1 MEERLCEHRDRDGR
15 RQLYR
20 YNMYGS
26 PTLHENPAERLR
38 ESWEY
43 DAMGRL
49 ITATGGGMQYR
60 YTYYD
65 NGRLKEKQASGRTL
79 LAYAYDLS
87 GNVVSRRDLTGKE
100 TCYGYD
106 RCGRLK
112 SVTDNG
118 RVLAAYT
125 YHGDGRVELRTI
137 ADTIRTDFRYDAD
150 KNLTHMKTV
159 DMTAQ
164 GRKLVWEEY
173 PAYDHNGNMV
183 EKRNLEGTTR
193 YAYDVNNQLVEVSYP
208 GTRGLLLEKFGY
220 DRAGNRL
227 TRERHTA
234 DSIIMET
241 YCHDNCNRIKELNRR
256 TYEPDGVTQKLKK
269 SPAVSNNPDAV
280 ASYIGETGYYG
291 YDRSGNLLSDGNA
304 TYTYDSFGRTAE
316 VRMANGDSQINRY
329 DAEGLRAEMEEN
341 GQLVKFLFNEE
352 KEAIAEETDDG
363 LIRYIRGLGIISSD
377 SESARTYYHYVS
389 DNQGSVRLILTDT
402 VNDRRIR
409 NYYCYDA
416 FGESVI
422 SHEDIHNRFRFN
434 GEQYDPVTSQ
444 YYLRA
449 RFYNPVIGRF
459 TQEDTYYGD
468 GLNLYEYCRNN
479 PVLYRDPSGHDAVN
493 QGNLYRDKRHRRIEA
508 EKKLAEAARGNRAK
522 SILIGK
528 DGDVPVYQSQKQLID
543 SIIGAGAKYV
553 GNTRNGDGKIY
564 HMNTPNG
571 PVEIR
576 IMQQKPGQTNPYLDN
591 RTIIVEQG
599 SVGKGTGVYTYGNG
613 AKITGSVSKEKR
625 KEIGHTHGQT
635 P

>member
-1 MEERLCEHRDRDGR
+1 
-15 RQLYR
+15 
-20 YNMYGS
+20 
-26 PTLHENPAERLR
+26 
-38 ESWEY
+38 
-43 DAMGRL
+43 
-49 ITATGGGMQYR
+49 MQYR

-125 YHGDGRVELRTI
+125 YHGDGRVESRTI

-150 KNLTHMKTV
+150 KNLTYMKTV

-193 YAYDVNNQLVEVSYP
+193 YAYDANNQLVEVSYP
-208 GTRGLLLEKFGY
+208 GAGGLLSERFGY
-220 DRAGNRL
+220 DKAGNRL

-241 YCHDNCNRIKELNRR
+241 YRHDNCNRIKELNRR
-256 TYEPDGVTQKLKK
+256 TYEPDGVTPKLKK

-280 ASYIGETGYYG
+280 ASYIGETSYFG
-291 YDRSGNLLSDGNA
+291 YDRSGNLLSDGSA
-304 TYTYDSFGRTAE
+304 TYTYDGFGRTAE
-316 VRMANGDSQINRY
+316 VKMADGSTQINRY
-329 DAEGLRAEMEEN
+329 DAEGLRAEMGEN

-352 KEAIAEETDDG
+352 REVIAEETDDG
-363 LIRYIRGLGIISSD
+363 VIRYIRGLGIISSD

-402 VNDRRIR
+402 ANDRRIR

-422 SHEDIHNRFRFN
+422 SHEDVHNRFRFN
-434 GEQYDPVTSQ
+434 GEQYDPITSQ

-449 RFYNPVIGRF
+449 RFYNPIIGRF

-479 PVLYRDPSGHDAVN
+479 PILYRDPSGHDTVN
-493 QGNLYRDKRHRRIEA
+493 QKSLYGSNTLQTGGRQIDYNAYIKRLETIDMEYENIRMDTTDISKIAQNTGMPEWKISKIKKHVFFNEHILDSGKKRFDSDPEIADAWYRLTNGTYNKNDISLLNHEYFESKFEGAYKTDYRTAHNKTEESGRIW
-508 EKKLAEAARGNRAK
+508 
-522 SILIGK
+522 
-528 DGDVPVYQSQKQLID
+528 D
-543 SIIGAGAKYV
+543 
-553 GNTRNGDGKIY
+553 
-564 HMNTPNG
+564 
-571 PVEIR
+571 
-576 IMQQKPGQTNPYLDN
+576 PY
-591 RTIIVEQG
+591 
-599 SVGKGTGVYTYGNG
+599 
-613 AKITGSVSKEKR
+613 KE
-625 KEIGHTHGQT
+625 EN
-635 P
+635 

>member
-1 MEERLCEHRDRDGR
+1 
-15 RQLYR
+15 
-20 YNMYGS
+20 
-26 PTLHENPAERLR
+26 
-38 ESWEY
+38 
-43 DAMGRL
+43 
-49 ITATGGGMQYR
+49 MQYR

-125 YHGDGRVELRTI
+125 YHGDGRVESRTI

-193 YAYDVNNQLVEVSYP
+193 YAYDANNQLVEVSYP
-208 GTRGLLLEKFGY
+208 GAGGLLSERFGY
-220 DRAGNRL
+220 DKAGNRL

-241 YCHDNCNRIKELNRR
+241 YRHDNCNRIKELNRR
-256 TYEPDGVTQKLKK
+256 TYEPDGVTPKLKK

-280 ASYIGETGYYG
+280 ASYIGETSYFG
-291 YDRSGNLLSDGNA
+291 YDRSGNLLSDGSA
-304 TYTYDSFGRTAE
+304 TYTYDGFGRTAE
-316 VRMANGDSQINRY
+316 VKMADGSTQINRY
-329 DAEGLRAEMEEN
+329 DAEGLRAEMGEN

-352 KEAIAEETDDG
+352 REVIAEETDDG
-363 LIRYIRGLGIISSD
+363 VIRYIRGLGIISSD

-402 VNDRRIR
+402 ANDRRIR

-422 SHEDIHNRFRFN
+422 SHEDVHNRFRFN
-434 GEQYDPVTSQ
+434 GEQYDPITSQ

-449 RFYNPVIGRF
+449 RFYNPIIGRF

-479 PVLYRDPSGHDAVN
+479 PILYRDPSGHDTVN
-493 QGNLYRDKRHRRIEA
+493 QKSLYGSNTLQTGGRQIDYNAYIKRLETIDMEYENIRMDTTDISKIAQNTGMPEWKISKIKKHVFFNEHILDSGKKRFDSDPEIADAWYRLTNGTYNKNDISLLNHEYFESKFEGAYKTDYRTAHNKTEESGRIW
-508 EKKLAEAARGNRAK
+508 
-522 SILIGK
+522 
-528 DGDVPVYQSQKQLID
+528 D
-543 SIIGAGAKYV
+543 
-553 GNTRNGDGKIY
+553 
-564 HMNTPNG
+564 
-571 PVEIR
+571 
-576 IMQQKPGQTNPYLDN
+576 PY
-591 RTIIVEQG
+591 
-599 SVGKGTGVYTYGNG
+599 
-613 AKITGSVSKEKR
+613 KE
-625 KEIGHTHGQT
+625 EN
-635 P
+635 

>member
-1 MEERLCEHRDRDGR
+1 MLCVRFVFAHMTTYACRSFGLLGTLPR
-15 RQLYR
+15 RQ
-20 YNMYGS
+20 
-26 PTLHENPAERLR
+26 
-38 ESWEY
+38 
-43 DAMGRL
+43 
-49 ITATGGGMQYR
+49 ATGGGMQYR

-79 LAYAYDLS
+79 LAYAYNLS
-87 GNVVSRRDLTGKE
+87 GYVVSRRNLTGKE

-125 YHGDGRVELRTI
+125 YHGDGRVESRTI
-137 ADTIRTDFRYDAD
+137 ADTIRTDFRYNAD

-159 DMTAQ
+159 DMTTQ

-208 GTRGLLLEKFGY
+208 GAGGLLSEKFGY
-220 DRAGNRL
+220 DKAGNRL
-227 TRERHTA
+227 TRERRTV

-269 SPAVSNNPDAV
+269 FPVVSNNPDAV
-280 ASYIGETGYYG
+280 ASYIGETSYYG
-291 YDRSGNLLSDGNA
+291 YDRSGNLLNDGNA
-304 TYTYDSFGRTAE
+304 TYTYDGFGRTAE
-316 VRMANGDSQINRY
+316 VKMANGNSQINRY

-341 GQLVKFLFNEE
+341 GQLVQFLFNEE
-352 KEAIAEETDDG
+352 REVIAEETGNDV
-363 LIRYIRGLGIISSD
+363 IRYVRGLGIISSD

-402 VNDRRIR
+402 ANDRRIR

-479 PVLYRDPSGHDAVN
+479 PVLYRDPSGHDVEN
-493 QGNLYRDKRHRRIEA
+493 QKNLYGGGDFYVTPEGVVIPQEYYHSLSDLDARKWYLLQEA
-508 EKKLAEAARGNRAK
+508 TIPDLIDYSKSLEQQAYQAFSLRNKFRTAARELMANREVAEMLYK
-522 SILIGK
+522 T
-528 DGDVPVYQSQKQLID
+528 DP
-543 SIIGAGAKYV
+543 
-553 GNTRNGDGKIY
+553 
-564 HMNTPNG
+564 
-571 PVEIR
+571 
-576 IMQQKPGQTNPYLDN
+576 N
-591 RTIIVEQG
+591 RTW
-599 SVGKGTGVYTYGNG
+599 
-613 AKITGSVSKEKR
+613 
-625 KEIGHTHGQT
+625 KEIVQRQVDKGMTGDDIYRAIIQSSQRSRSSVNKSLGLE
-635 P
+635 

>member
-1 MEERLCEHRDRDGR
+1 MLCVRFVFAHMTTYACRSFGLLGTLPR
-15 RQLYR
+15 RQ
-20 YNMYGS
+20 
-26 PTLHENPAERLR
+26 
-38 ESWEY
+38 
-43 DAMGRL
+43 
-49 ITATGGGMQYR
+49 ATGGGMQYR

-125 YHGDGRVELRTI
+125 YHGDGRVESRTI

-193 YAYDVNNQLVEVSYP
+193 YAYDANNQLVEVSYP
-208 GTRGLLLEKFGY
+208 GAGGLLSERFGY
-220 DRAGNRL
+220 DKAGNRL

-241 YCHDNCNRIKELNRR
+241 YRHDNCNRIKELNRR
-256 TYEPDGVTQKLKK
+256 TYEPDGVTPKLKK

-280 ASYIGETGYYG
+280 ASYIGETSYFG
-291 YDRSGNLLSDGNA
+291 YDRSGNLLSDGSA
-304 TYTYDSFGRTAE
+304 TYTYDGFGRTAE
-316 VRMANGDSQINRY
+316 VKMADGSTQINRY
-329 DAEGLRAEMEEN
+329 DAEGLRAEMGEN

-352 KEAIAEETDDG
+352 REVIAEETDDG
-363 LIRYIRGLGIISSD
+363 VIRYIRGLGIISSD

-402 VNDRRIR
+402 ANDRRIR

-422 SHEDIHNRFRFN
+422 SHEDVHNRFRFN
-434 GEQYDPVTSQ
+434 GEQYDPITSQ

-449 RFYNPVIGRF
+449 RFYNPIIGRF

-479 PVLYRDPSGHDAVN
+479 PILYRDPSGHDTVN
-493 QGNLYRDKRHRRIEA
+493 QKSLYGSNTLQTGGRQIDYNAYIKRLETIDMEYENIRMDTTDISKIAQNTGMPEWKISKIKKHVFFNEHILDSGKKRFDSDPEIADAWYRLTNGTYNKNDISLLNHEYFESKFEGAYKTDYRTAHNKTEESGRIW
-508 EKKLAEAARGNRAK
+508 
-522 SILIGK
+522 
-528 DGDVPVYQSQKQLID
+528 D
-543 SIIGAGAKYV
+543 
-553 GNTRNGDGKIY
+553 
-564 HMNTPNG
+564 
-571 PVEIR
+571 
-576 IMQQKPGQTNPYLDN
+576 PY
-591 RTIIVEQG
+591 
-599 SVGKGTGVYTYGNG
+599 
-613 AKITGSVSKEKR
+613 KE
-625 KEIGHTHGQT
+625 EN
-635 P
+635 

>member
-1 MEERLCEHRDRDGR
+1 MLCVRFVFAHMTTYACRSFGLLGTLPR
-15 RQLYR
+15 RQ
-20 YNMYGS
+20 
-26 PTLHENPAERLR
+26 
-38 ESWEY
+38 
-43 DAMGRL
+43 
-49 ITATGGGMQYR
+49 ATGGGMQYR

-79 LAYAYDLS
+79 LAYAYNLS
-87 GNVVSRRDLTGKE
+87 GYVVSRRNLTGKE

-125 YHGDGRVELRTI
+125 YHGDGRVESRTI

-208 GTRGLLLEKFGY
+208 GAGGLLSERFGY
-220 DRAGNRL
+220 DKAGNRL
-227 TRERHTA
+227 TRERRTV
-234 DSIIMET
+234 DSVIMET

-269 SPAVSNNPDAV
+269 FPVVSNNPDAV
-280 ASYIGETGYYG
+280 ASYIGETSYYG
-291 YDRSGNLLSDGNA
+291 YDRSGNLLNDGNA
-304 TYTYDSFGRTAE
+304 TYTYDGFGRTAE
-316 VRMANGDSQINRY
+316 VKMANGNSQINRY

-341 GQLVKFLFNEE
+341 GQLVQFLFNEE
-352 KEAIAEETDDG
+352 REVIAEETGNDV
-363 LIRYIRGLGIISSD
+363 IRYVRGLGIISSD

-389 DNQGSVRLILTDT
+389 DNQGSVRLILTDMA
-402 VNDRRIR
+402 NDRRIR

-479 PVLYRDPSGHDAVN
+479 PVLYRDPSGHDVEN
-493 QGNLYRDKRHRRIEA
+493 QKNLYGGGDFYVTPEGVVIPQEYYHSLSDLDARKWYLLQEA
-508 EKKLAEAARGNRAK
+508 TIPDLIDYSKSLEQQAYQAFSLRNKFRTAARELMANREVAEMLYK
-522 SILIGK
+522 T
-528 DGDVPVYQSQKQLID
+528 DP
-543 SIIGAGAKYV
+543 
-553 GNTRNGDGKIY
+553 
-564 HMNTPNG
+564 
-571 PVEIR
+571 
-576 IMQQKPGQTNPYLDN
+576 N
-591 RTIIVEQG
+591 RTW
-599 SVGKGTGVYTYGNG
+599 
-613 AKITGSVSKEKR
+613 
-625 KEIGHTHGQT
+625 KEIVQRQVDKGMTGDDIYRAIIQSSQRSRSSVNKSLGLE
-635 P
+635 

>member
-1 MEERLCEHRDRDGR
+1 MHMHMTEDTVESVRRYNDFGERGTEWGGNFTHDFSGR
-15 RQLYR
+15 RTYAVTD
-20 YNMYGS
+20 GS
-26 PTLHENPAERLR
+26 STQQYEC
-38 ESWEY
+38 

-49 ITATGGGMQYR
+49 TTATGGGMQYR

-125 YHGDGRVELRTI
+125 YHGDGRVESRTI

-150 KNLTHMKTV
+150 KNLTYMKTV

-193 YAYDVNNQLVEVSYP
+193 YAYDANNQLVEVSYP
-208 GTRGLLLEKFGY
+208 GAGGLLSEKFGY
-220 DRAGNRL
+220 DKAGNRL
-227 TRERHTA
+227 TRERRTV

-241 YCHDNCNRIKELNRR
+241 YRHDNCNRIKELNRR
-256 TYEPDGVTQKLKK
+256 AYEPDGVTPKLKK

-280 ASYIGETGYYG
+280 ASYIGETSYYS
-291 YDRSGNLLSDGNA
+291 YDRSGNLLSDGSA
-304 TYTYDSFGRTAE
+304 TYTYDGFGRTAE
-316 VRMANGDSQINRY
+316 VRMANGNSQINRY

-341 GQLVKFLFNEE
+341 GQLVQFLFNEQ
-352 KEAIAEETDDG
+352 KEVIAEETDG
-363 LIRYIRGLGIISSD
+363 EVIRYICGLGIISSD

-402 VNDRRIR
+402 INDRRIR

-422 SHEDIHNRFRFN
+422 SHEDVHNRFRFN
-434 GEQYDPVTSQ
+434 GEQYDTVTSQ

-479 PVLYRDPSGHDAVN
+479 PILYKDPSGHDVCPA
-493 QGNLYRDKRHRRIEA
+493 QLNLYYHVTTPENALKIIESGQLKNGNWESYVFA
-508 EKKLAEAARGNRAK
+508 WTKQPTKKQASIAGIGSNAKTVIKFETNASFVPDTGNRGK
-522 SILIGK
+522 SISKIVVQTA
-528 DGDVPVYQSQKQLID
+528 DGQRLPI
-543 SIIGAGAKYV
+543 SIY
-553 GNTRNGDGKIY
+553 N
-564 HMNTPNG
+564 
-571 PVEIR
+571 VEI
-576 IMQQKPGQTNPYLDN
+576 
-591 RTIIVEQG
+591 
-599 SVGKGTGVYTYGNG
+599 VGFRK
-613 AKITGSVSKEKR
+613 AWWQFWKR
-625 KEIGHTHGQT
+625 
-635 P
+635 

>member
-1 MEERLCEHRDRDGR
+1 
-15 RQLYR
+15 
-20 YNMYGS
+20 
-26 PTLHENPAERLR
+26 
-38 ESWEY
+38 
-43 DAMGRL
+43 
-49 ITATGGGMQYR
+49 MQYR

-125 YHGDGRVELRTI
+125 YHGDGRVESRTI

-208 GTRGLLLEKFGY
+208 GAGGLLSERFGY
-220 DRAGNRL
+220 DKAGNRL
-227 TRERHTA
+227 TRERRTV

-241 YCHDNCNRIKELNRR
+241 YRHDNCNRIKELNRR
-256 TYEPDGVTQKLKK
+256 TYEPDGVAPKLKK

-280 ASYIGETGYYG
+280 ASYIGETSYYG

-304 TYTYDSFGRTAE
+304 TYSYDGFGRTAE
-316 VRMANGDSQINRY
+316 VKMANGNSQINRY

-352 KEAIAEETDDG
+352 KEVIAEQTDDG
-363 LIRYIRGLGIISSD
+363 VIRYIRGLGIISSD

-402 VNDRRIR
+402 ANDRRIR

-422 SHEDIHNRFRFN
+422 SHEDVHNRFRFN
-434 GEQYDPVTSQ
+434 GEQYDPMTSQ

-479 PVLYRDPSGHDAVN
+479 PVIYRDPSGHDICPA
-493 QGNLYRDKRHRRIEA
+493 QIALYRQYMGSGMSPQQAWNQMCLDLYGDGTKFNPSIWIDGNSYDITKLRKTQPYVYPENVSAIYDFIAQNGPNSIPPIPVRVYNGQVLIVDGHHRLEA
-508 EKKLAEAARGNRAK
+508 FYMLGYDR
-522 SILIGK
+522 
-528 DGDVPVYQSQKQLID
+528 VPIKYLHSSQL
-543 SIIGAGAKYV
+543 
-553 GNTRNGDGKIY
+553 GKIY
-564 HMNTPNG
+564 PDGTYY
-571 PVEIR
+571 R
-576 IMQQKPGQTNPYLDN
+576 SLDELLSAERLCN
-591 RTIIVEQG
+591 
-599 SVGKGTGVYTYGNG
+599 
-613 AKITGSVSKEKR
+613 
-625 KEIGHTHGQT
+625 
-635 P
+635 

>member
-1 MEERLCEHRDRDGR
+1 MLCVRFVFAHMTTYACRSFGLLGTLPR
-15 RQLYR
+15 RQ
-20 YNMYGS
+20 
-26 PTLHENPAERLR
+26 
-38 ESWEY
+38 
-43 DAMGRL
+43 
-49 ITATGGGMQYR
+49 ATGGGMQYR

-87 GNVVSRRDLTGKE
+87 GNITSRRDLTGKE

-125 YHGDGRVELRTI
+125 YHGDGRVESRTI

-159 DMTAQ
+159 DLTAQ

-193 YAYDVNNQLVEVSYP
+193 YAYDANNQLVEVSYP
-208 GTRGLLLEKFGY
+208 GAGGLLSERFGY
-220 DRAGNRL
+220 DKAGNRL
-227 TRERHTA
+227 TRERRTV
-234 DSIIMET
+234 DSVIMET

-269 SPAVSNNPDAV
+269 FPVVSNNPDAV
-280 ASYIGETGYYG
+280 ASYIGETSYYG
-291 YDRSGNLLSDGNA
+291 YDRSGNLLNDGNA
-304 TYTYDSFGRTAE
+304 TYTYDGFGRTAE
-316 VRMANGDSQINRY
+316 VKMANGNSQINRY

-341 GQLVKFLFNEE
+341 GQLVQFLFNEE
-352 KEAIAEETDDG
+352 REVIAEETGNDV
-363 LIRYIRGLGIISSD
+363 IRYVRGLGIISSD

-389 DNQGSVRLILTDT
+389 DNQGSVRLILTDMA
-402 VNDRRIR
+402 NDRRIR

-479 PVLYRDPSGHDAVN
+479 PVLYRDPSGHDVEN
-493 QGNLYRDKRHRRIEA
+493 QKNLYGGGDFYVTPEGVVIPQEYYHSLSDLDARKWYLLQEA
-508 EKKLAEAARGNRAK
+508 TIPDLIDYSKSLEQQAYQAFSLRNKFRTAARELMANREVAEMLYK
-522 SILIGK
+522 T
-528 DGDVPVYQSQKQLID
+528 DP
-543 SIIGAGAKYV
+543 
-553 GNTRNGDGKIY
+553 
-564 HMNTPNG
+564 
-571 PVEIR
+571 
-576 IMQQKPGQTNPYLDN
+576 N
-591 RTIIVEQG
+591 RTW
-599 SVGKGTGVYTYGNG
+599 
-613 AKITGSVSKEKR
+613 
-625 KEIGHTHGQT
+625 KEIVQRQVDKGMTGDDIYRAIIQSSQRSRSSVNKSLGLE
-635 P
+635 